1 MLSRLDL
8 RGCADLSGALARSD
22 PAGSTTGE
30 TGGDDALASVRAI
43 LADVRT
49 RGDAAVRDLTERF
62 DGCRLDGL
70 RVPADDLQ
78 AALDTASP
86 ELRAALEVA
95 ADRIRE
101 YHATQLTAPEPAL
114 VRDGVTLRE
123 LTVPVARAGLY
134 VPGGRAAYP
143 STVLMTAIP
152 AQLAGVGEL
161 VLCVP
166 PAADGSVP
174 ASTLAAA
181 ALVGV
186 TEVYRIGGA
195 QAIAA
200 LAYGTETIPPVDV
213 IVGPGNRYVALA
225 KREVAGTVGID
236 SFAGP
241 SEVVVVAD
249 GSVPATFAAA
259 DLLAQ
264 AEHGPGGSAVLVT
277 WDPDVADAT
286 DAALDDLLADA
297 PRRAEITSTLDTG
310 GRIVLV
316 DDALAALDAVNVIAP
331 EHLELL
337 TADPASLVPLV
348 RNAGAVFLGPWAPA
362 ALGDY
367 LAGVNHVLP
376 TARTAR
382 FASALRVDTFRKHV
396 HVVEATED
404 GLAALAPHLR
414 ALAAAEGLDAHAQS
428 VDVRSALTV
437 PREQA

>member
-1 MLSRLDL
+1 
-8 RGCADLSGALARSD
+8 
-22 PAGSTTGE
+22 
-30 TGGDDALASVRAI
+30 
-43 LADVRT
+43 
-49 RGDAAVRDLTERF
+49 
-62 DGCRLDGL
+62 
-70 RVPADDLQ
+70 
-78 AALDTASP
+78 
-86 ELRAALEVA
+86 
-95 ADRIRE
+95 
-101 YHATQLTAPEPAL
+101 
-114 VRDGVTLRE
+114 
-123 LTVPVARAGLY
+123 
-134 VPGGRAAYP
+134 VPGGRATYP

-152 AQLAGVGEL
+152 AELAGVGER

-166 PAADGSVP
+166 PAADGTVP
-174 ASTLAAA
+174 GPTLAAA
-181 ALVGV
+181 ALAGV
-186 TEVYRIGGA
+186 TEVYRVGGA
-195 QAIAA
+195 QAVAA
-200 LAYGTETIPPVDV
+200 LAYGTETIRPVDV

-249 GSVPATFAAA
+249 GSAPAAFAAA

-286 DAALDDLLADA
+286 DAALDELLADA
-297 PRRAEITSTLDTG
+297 PRRAEIVSTLATG
-310 GRIVLV
+310 GRVVLV
-316 DDALAALDAVNVIAP
+316 DDVVSALDAVNVIAP

-337 TADPASLVPLV
+337 TADPHALVPLV

-396 HVVEATED
+396 HVVDATEA
-404 GLAALAPHLR
+404 GLIALAPHLR
-414 ALAAAEGLDAHAQS
+414 ALATAEGLDAHARS
-428 VDVRSALTV
+428 VDVRGALTV
-437 PREQA
+437 PRDPS

>member
-1 MLSRLDL
+1 VLSRLDL

>member
-1 MLSRLDL
+1 VLSRLDL
-8 RGCADLSGALARSD
+8 RGCADLAGALTAPDVGSD
-22 PAGSTTGE
+22 AS
-30 TGGDDALASVRAI
+30 DDTALASVRAI
-43 LADVRT
+43 IAEVRT
-49 RGDAAVRDLTERF
+49 GGDAAVRELTERF
-62 DGCRLDGL
+62 DGCTLDDL
-70 RVPADDLQ
+70 RVPADELR
-78 AALDTASP
+78 AALDAAAP
-86 ELRAALEVA
+86 ELRAALDVA
-95 ADRIRE
+95 AARIRE
-101 YHATQLTAPEPAL
+101 YHAAQLAAPEPVL
-114 VRDGVTLRE
+114 ERDGVVLRE
-123 LTVPVARAGLY
+123 LAVPVGRAGLY

-166 PAADGSVP
+166 PAADGTVP
-174 ASTLAAA
+174 GSTLAAA
-181 ALVGV
+181 ALAGI

-200 LAYGTETIPPVDV
+200 LAYGTESIRPVDV

-249 GSVPATFAAA
+249 GSVPAVFAAA

-277 WDPDVADAT
+277 WDTEVADAT
-286 DAALDDLLADA
+286 DAAVETLLVDA
-297 PRRAEITSTLDTG
+297 PRQAEITSTLATG

-316 DDALAALDAVNVIAP
+316 DDALAAIDAVNVIAP

-337 TADPASLVPLV
+337 TADPAALVPLV
-348 RNAGAVFLGPWAPA
+348 RNAGAVFVGPWTPA

-396 HVVEATED
+396 HVVEATEA
-404 GLAALAPHLR
+404 GLTALAPHLR
-414 ALAAAEGLDAHAQS
+414 ALAAAEGLDAHARS
-428 VDVRSALTV
+428 VDVRGAVTV
-437 PREQA
+437 PRDPS